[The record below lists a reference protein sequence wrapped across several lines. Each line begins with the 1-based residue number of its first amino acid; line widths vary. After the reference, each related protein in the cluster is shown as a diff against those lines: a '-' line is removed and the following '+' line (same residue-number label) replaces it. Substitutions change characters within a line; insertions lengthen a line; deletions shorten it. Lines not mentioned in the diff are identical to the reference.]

1 MNITNIDDKIIN
13 KAIEE
18 KIDWLKLANKYEAR
32 FFEDMDALNIQRPT
46 VIARVSEYMDNGKI
60 QEFIQ
65 TLIDNGSAYES
76 NGSVYF
82 DMVAYYK
89 SGHHLIL
96 KPEQESNTEHKD
108 STANEYRSEKRHQS
122 DFAIWKQSK
131 SNEPAWQVPFTK
143 TDDVGGR
150 PGWHTECS
158 VMVQDIFKES
168 AGKIHI
174 HSGGIDLIFPHH
186 ENEMIQSNAYLGGD
200 CSSIPCDH
208 FIHYGHINDETGVK
222 ISKSKKNFTPIRTLL
237 ETHTANTIR
246 MTFLTHNYRGSVNYS
261 DTLMTEAKSLYE
273 YFDNFVVTTPQLLQK
288 EHANTRLYA
297 CNTDSIEMKK
307 QYNEAEVK
315 YYSYLLDDFNTTD
328 AILVLKSLATTINT
342 YVLNGNGN
350 YYNRLVL
357 NMIKF
362 IKTQL
367 EKLGLIFEL
376 LSTAT
381 SATSATSTSLAT
393 LIGDVVKFRS
403 LVRGHAIELVKQ
415 SDIKNIKKITGKLL
429 AELDK
434 FRDVTM
440 IEHGIEI
447 NDISAD
453 HSTWKRNK

>member
-1 MNITNIDDKIIN
+1 
-13 KAIEE
+13 
-18 KIDWLKLANKYEAR
+18 
-32 FFEDMDALNIQRPT
+32 
-46 VIARVSEYMDNGKI
+46 
-60 QEFIQ
+60 
-65 TLIDNGSAYES
+65 
-76 NGSVYF
+76 
-82 DMVAYYK
+82 
-89 SGHHLIL
+89 
-96 KPEQESNTEHKD
+96 
-108 STANEYRSEKRHQS
+108 
-122 DFAIWKQSK
+122 
-131 SNEPAWQVPFTK
+131 
-143 TDDVGGR
+143 
-150 PGWHTECS
+150 
-158 VMVQDIFKES
+158 MVQDIFKES